1 MKTTRSELK
10 HQKKN
15 QGRLITVS
23 MPTLGRVDTRFHDI
37 LKEYRYHCSY
47 MFGRL
52 AVMRDHFLIWCYDN
66 NEWPAR
72 NISCDRDGHK
82 TKGTKDYNQTLFRH
96 IIKLG
101 TSAQATS

>member
-37 LKEYRYHCSY
+37 LKEYRYQCSY
-47 MFGRL
+47 MFRRL
-52 AVMRDHFLIWCYDN
+52 AVMCDHFLIWCYDN
-66 NEWPAR
+66 NEWPAL
-72 NISCDRDGHK
+72 NLPCDRDGHK

-101 TSAQATS
+101 KSAQATS